1 MRQKIK
7 NLFWLEYLDEQI
19 LEMLDAFNLSA
30 IIVNLVIPFL
40 IVVALWNTQNSA
52 FLLCWF
58 SLQVL
63 IVLVRKRVG
72 ESLKQK
78 VKSKKP
84 YADILNLHLFI
95 IFCSGLLWGSFYY
108 YVLSHSSLEHSFLA
122 ISVLFAVSA
131 GSILTLGP
139 VFIAFVFFNFPM
151 ILGAVFGFDLSVNA
165 LFWIETILMLSFF
178 FVTSKN
184 AYKKHFSALT
194 NAENLSLMHQYE
206 SITNLSGIVSKS
218 DINGKITFA
227 NDNFCK
233 ISGYSKEE
241 LLGQSHNIIRHPD
254 MPSITFKE
262 MWNTIKKKKKTWHGI
277 IKNRA
282 KNGDTYY
289 VSTTINPVLDKN
301 GNILEYIALRH
312 DISSIMSDKNQ
323 LFDYLEVNKLS
334 VVIMIQ
340 IEDYDILEKLY
351 VKATVE
357 HIEKIFGD
365 AILYLLPP
373 TSCNFN
379 RVYHLGN
386 GLYALARDRRTCQ
399 KTQEEL
405 EGMLHEFLV
414 NVKEYVIKLEKIEY
428 DISAICSYTY
438 GVIQT
443 YEDAKIGIEKAIE
456 SKQSIVY
463 ADGLSGVEYA
473 LALQN
478 IETLHTLKVALD
490 DKKVISF
497 FQPIINNTT
506 KKVEKYEFL
515 VRLITQE
522 GEIISPFA
530 FLDVAKKGRYYTQ
543 VTKIVLQN
551 SFKTLRA
558 TDKEISMNL
567 STLDIE
573 NEDIQKL
580 IFELLEEYQD
590 VANRVVFELLESED
604 VKDFKTV
611 TEFIKKVK
619 PYGVKIAIDDFGSGY
634 SNFERLLQYEPDILK
649 IDGSLIKN
657 ILENILSKN
666 IVETVVLFAEK
677 QKIKTV
683 AEFVENEMIFNA
695 VKELGIDYSQG
706 YAFGKPE
713 DLFKE

>member
-1 MRQKIK
+1 MWQKIK
-7 NLFWLEYLDEQI
+7 NLFWLKYLDEQI

-30 IIVNLVIPFL
+30 IIVNLVIPL
-40 IVVALWNTQNSA
+40 LLVVALWDTHNNL
-52 FLLCWF
+52 FLLCWL

-63 IVLVRKRVG
+63 IVFVRKKVG
-72 ESLKQK
+72 ETLKPKIINNQLYEG
-78 VKSKKP
+78 V
-84 YADILNLHLFI
+84 LNFYFFI
-95 IFCSGLLWGSFYY
+95 ILCSGFLWGSFYY
-108 YVLSHSSLEHSFLA
+108 YVIAHSSLENSFLA
-122 ISVLFAVSA
+122 ITGLFAISA

-139 VFIAFVFFNFPM
+139 VFIAFVFFNLPM
-151 ILGAVFGFDLSVNA
+151 ILGAVLGVDLEMN
-165 LFWIETILMLSFF
+165 LLLWIEIFLLLSFF
-178 FVTSKN
+178 FVTAKN
-184 AYKKHFSALT
+184 AYKKHFVALT
-194 NAENLSLMHQYE
+194 NAENLSLMNQYE
-206 SITNLSGIVSKS
+206 RITNLSGIVSKT
-218 DINGKITFA
+218 DVNGKITFA

-233 ISGYSKEE
+233 ISGYTKEE
-241 LLGQSHNIIRHPD
+241 LLGQNHNIIRHPD

-262 MWNTIKKKKKTWHGI
+262 MWNTIKNKKKSWHGI

-289 VSTTINPVLDKN
+289 VSTTINPVLDKD

-399 KTQEEL
+399 KTQKEL
-405 EGMLHEFLV
+405 ESMLHEFLV

-463 ADGLSGVEYA
+463 ADGLSGIEYA

-506 KKVEKYEFL
+506 KKVEKYESL

-543 VTKIVLQN
+543 VTKIVLRN

-580 IFELLEEYQD
+580 IFELLEEYED
-590 VANRVVFELLESED
+590 VADRVVFELLESED
-604 VKDFKTV
+604 VKDFQTV

-657 ILENILSKN
+657 ILDNILSKN

>member
-1 MRQKIK
+1 MCQKIK
-7 NLFWLEYLDEQI
+7 NIFALEYIDEQI
-19 LEMLDAFNLSA
+19 AEMAGAFNRSA
-30 IIVNLVIPFL
+30 FIVNL
-40 IVVALWNTQNSA
+40 IVP
-52 FLLCWF
+52 
-58 SLQVL
+58 VL
-63 IVLVRKRVG
+63 IVLTLWNTLSHKVLLTWLVLQVLVVCFRKFWG
-72 ESLKQK
+72 DSLKQQIYDK
-78 VKSKKP
+78 KS
-84 YADILNLHLFI
+84 YQQTFNFYLGSTLLA
-95 IFCSGLLWGSFYY
+95 GMLWGGFFSYI
-108 YVLSHSSLEHSFLA
+108 VLHTDA
-122 ISVLFAVSA
+122 IYTFFAITILFSVSA
-131 GSILTLGP
+131 GSILTLGA
-139 VFIAFVFFNFPM
+139 VFISFMLFNIPM
-151 ILGAVFGFDLSVNA
+151 
-165 LFWIETILMLSFF
+165 MLSAAVTLLLASNPLYLLEVVLMISFL

-184 AYKKHFSALT
+184 SYKKYLASLKH
-194 NAENLSLMHQYE
+194 AENLSLLHQYE
-206 SITNLSGIVSKS
+206 NITNLSGIVSKA
-218 DINGKITFA
+218 DPRGIITYA
-227 NDNFCK
+227 NENFCK
-233 ISGYSKEE
+233 ISGYKKEE
-241 LLGQSHNIIRHPD
+241 LIGQNHNLIRHPD

-262 MWNTIKKKKKTWHGI
+262 MWNTIKNKKETWHGI

-289 VSTTINPVLDKN
+289 VSTTISPVLDRD

-312 DISSIMSDKNQ
+312 DISSVMSDKKQ
-323 LFDYLEVNKLS
+323 LFDYLEINKLS
-334 VVIMIQ
+334 VLIMIQ

-351 VKATVE
+351 VKSTVE

-365 AILYLLPP
+365 AILYLLPNGP
-373 TSCNFN
+373 CNLS

-386 GLYALARDRRTCQ
+386 GLYALAKDRRTCQ

-405 EGMLHEFLV
+405 EAMLQEFLA
-414 NVKEYVIKLEKIEY
+414 NVKEYIIKLEKVEY
-428 DISAICSYTY
+428 DISAVCSYTY

-456 SKQSIVY
+456 NKQSIVY
-463 ADGLSGVEYA
+463 ADGLSGIEYA

-497 FQPIINNTT
+497 FQPIINNIS
-506 KKVEKYEFL
+506 KKVEKYESL

-522 GEIISPFA
+522 GDIISPFA

-551 SFKTLRA
+551 SFKTLRV

-573 NEDIQKL
+573 NEDIQTL

-590 VANRVVFELLESED
+590 VADRVVFELLESED
-604 VKDFKTV
+604 VKDFNTV
-611 TEFIKKVK
+611 VKFIKRVK
-619 PYGVKIAIDDFGSGY
+619 PFGVKIAIDDFGSGY

-657 ILENILSKN
+657 ILENPLSKN
-666 IVETVVLFAEK
+666 IVETVVLFAQK

-683 AEFVENEMIFNA
+683 AEFVENELIFNV
-695 VKELGIDYSQG
+695 VKEMGINYSQG

-713 DLFKE
+713 DLFKA